1 MRISLVLLLV
11 IATILIVIPKIGT
24 PHNARDILEK
34 KRFVFVQ
41 NPKFIES
48 RGEDYGEDFGLQD
61 KKFLNPNQAAIK
73 DTSLF
78 THTVVIFYDNLKK
91 EGTCLCLNH
100 AC

>member
-1 MRISLVLLLV
+1 MKLGKKKQRGCPKKRRWRNIINIKNMLVTLMMSLV

-48 RGEDYGEDFGLQD
+48 RGEDYGKGFDLGENAF
-61 KKFLNPNQAAIK
+61 F
-73 DTSLF
+73 
-78 THTVVIFYDNLKK
+78 
-91 EGTCLCLNH
+91 
-100 AC
+100 

>member
-48 RGEDYGEDFGLQD
+48 RGEDYGKGFDLGENA
-61 KKFLNPNQAAIK
+61 FLIPI
-73 DTSLF
+73 T
-78 THTVVIFYDNLKK
+78 
-91 EGTCLCLNH
+91 
-100 AC
+100 

>member
-1 MRISLVLLLV
+1 MNQKTKKVRESRLGEKEQRVC
-11 IATILIVIPKIGT
+11 LI
-24 PHNARDILEK
+24 
-34 KRFVFVQ
+34 VFVQ
-41 NPKFIES
+41 NPKFIKS

-61 KKFLNPNQAAIK
+61 KKFFNPNQAAIK

-78 THTVVIFYDNLKK
+78 SHNVVIFYGNLKK

>member
-1 MRISLVLLLV
+1 MKQWLKGIRIIKLGKKQQR
-11 IATILIVIPKIGT
+11 ACLIV
-24 PHNARDILEK
+24 L
-34 KRFVFVQ
+34 VQ
-41 NPKFIES
+41 NHRFIKS
-48 RGEDYGEDFGLQD
+48 NGEDYGKDFDLQD
-61 KKFLNPNQAAIK
+61 KKFLNPNQVAIK